1 MWSWSF
7 PILHSVFLSSSFRM
21 LISNLIPII
30 FLVLILIS
38 SSPSFS
44 LFSSSPTHPYLHLNA
59 HTHLFFIV
67 YLREATVTWSWEA
80 NLYICSTRDNS
91 LIKTVKCS
99 ISRDKIFIQ
108 YTECIYQ
115 FFFCKESFV
124 SLSRVSE
131 RPLWNN
137 HDWLFLFGHDE
148 VVLNVVLRQL
158 FRKLYLRLC
167 RRAKVVCQK
176 SAN

>member
-1 MWSWSF
+1 MV
-7 PILHSVFLSSSFRM
+7 LEFLSSSFRM

-44 LFSSSPTHPYLHLNA
+44 LFSSSPAHPHLHPNA

-115 FFFCKESFV
+115 FFFLQGKLCFPITRQREAIVKQS
-124 SLSRVSE
+124 
-131 RPLWNN
+131 
-137 HDWLFLFGHDE
+137 WLTFFIWPWWSGFKCS
-148 VVLNVVLRQL
+148 VT
-158 FRKLYLRLC
+158 
-167 RRAKVVCQK
+167 ATI
-176 SAN
+176 